1 MLKGGKNS
9 KNVFALFLFLSIYP
23 IVRSFYE
30 MIGSDSRKIAESII
44 GINYYLMI
52 FLGYSISLKTYFIN
66 LFNVIYRIIPFC
78 LINLFIIIICKS
90 QFSGEDATGYYYLLL
105 SNCLLPLSFLIFNS
119 NYKPHFYL
127 GLAFSFS
134 AIAFASI
141 ANSRSYVIVSSLIII
156 FGYFYSFDLKN
167 KHNMFKMI
175 LLIVLIVI
183 FFNFTSEST
192 VGEKFQFESLYSNFY
207 RTISE
212 GNLLFLWEWEG
223 NSRQIIIADAFVNFD
238 FGQWIFGKGITGTYQ
253 SFVERSVIEMGFLN
267 ELFRW
272 GLSYFGVL
280 FISFIIIFFNRSKLK
295 NSQIKS
301 LVFSFVFIRF
311 LDGFIYGS
319 STGDLYNLLFFTVFF
334 YFFNYNFQNQNVA
347 FRKKSSQVV
356 VF

>member
-1 MLKGGKNS
+1 
-9 KNVFALFLFLSIYP
+9 
-23 IVRSFYE
+23 
-30 MIGSDSRKIAESII
+30 
-44 GINYYLMI
+44 
-52 FLGYSISLKTYFIN
+52 
-66 LFNVIYRIIPFC
+66 
-78 LINLFIIIICKS
+78 
-90 QFSGEDATGYYYLLL
+90 
-105 SNCLLPLSFLIFNS
+105 
-119 NYKPHFYL
+119 
-127 GLAFSFS
+127 
-134 AIAFASI
+134 
-141 ANSRSYVIVSSLIII
+141 
-156 FGYFYSFDLKN
+156 
-167 KHNMFKMI
+167 MFKMI